1 VAISSSEFANA
12 YELGYPKTVRF
23 LLSRGLSPDLAQEM
37 SQAGWVRGWQMR
49 RQLHHVDKIVAWVNQ
64 ISLNLFRNQLAHVAY
79 PSTTTPQSRPEID
92 SIVIDVRTA
101 LEKSS
106 ARERDLLRSYYL
118 EGYSSDELGAREKCS
133 PGAIRVRVLRA
144 KLRVIETLEGG
155 YRPARKQRTSSKSGR
170 KTAA

>member
-1 VAISSSEFANA
+1 VDISNSEFAKA
-12 YELGYPKTVRF
+12 YEQGYPKTVRF
-23 LLSRGLSPDLAQEM
+23 LLSMGLSPDLAQETAQ
-37 SQAGWVRGWQMR
+37 SGWTRGWEKR
-49 RQLHHVDKIVAWVNQ
+49 AQLESLDKITSWVNQ
-64 ISLNLFRNQLAHVAY
+64 ISLNLFRNQIAHVSY
-79 PSTTTPQSRPEID
+79 SSTTAPPSRPEID

-106 ARERDLLRSYYL
+106 ARERALLRAYYL